1 VRLANVLR
9 RLSLIGGFLAAG
21 YRLWYELTV
30 VEANPFY
37 VPPSGYRDT
46 FGHALWINVSD
57 LALACAAYFVA
68 VWLPLQIV
76 ARALGGFSGPRPDR
90 EMS

>member
-1 VRLANVLR
+1 MRLANVLR

-21 YRLWYELTV
+21 YRLWYELAV

-57 LALACAAYFVA
+57 LALACKFQGIGQ
-68 VWLPLQIV
+68 QINQN
-76 ARALGGFSGPRPDR
+76 LFQQRPVSPTGR
-90 EMS
+90 R